1 MSANTFQLQHDGI
14 LPKPIWSY
22 QYQI

>member
-1 MSANTFQLQHDGI
+1 MSANSFQLQHDGI